1 MYVSSIFTMGGDCH
15 HDDHH
20 DKHHD
25 KHEKHHG
32 HHDDCRYDCYDYYY
46 RNCYD
51 CYGGGLLGI
60 IL

>member
-1 MYVSSIFTMGGDCH
+1 MYVSSIFAMGGDC
-15 HDDHH
+15 HH

-32 HHDDCRYDCYDYYY
+32 HHDDCRYDCYY
-46 RNCYD
+46 RDCYD

>member
-1 MYVSSIFTMGGDCH
+1 MYVSSIFAMGGDCH

-32 HHDDCRYDCYDYYY
+32 HHDDCRYDCYY
-46 RNCYD
+46 RDCYD

>member
-1 MYVSSIFTMGGDCH
+1 MYISSIFAMGGDCH

-20 DKHHD
+20 ERHHD
-25 KHEKHHG
+25 KHHG
-32 HHDDCRYDCYDYYY
+32 HHDDCRHDCYDYSYYY
-46 RNCYD
+46 RDCYD